1 MAIEMGL
8 RLRCTDSTN
17 QRVHWWQ
24 RRLLLFDH
32 LRINDKFIEFSIVE
46 AVILADPVGGV
57 VQGKME
63 LGMVYR

>member
-1 MAIEMGL
+1 MIIFEK
-8 RLRCTDSTN
+8 
-17 QRVHWWQ
+17 
-24 RRLLLFDH
+24 
-32 LRINDKFIEFSIVE
+32 INDKFIEFSIVE